1 MNLTNQ
7 CNLSCQYC
15 YEFGADKVATPEGK
29 PKFMDLETAKAS
41 VDFLLAQ
48 SAGRRS
54 VHITFFGGETLMN
67 FPLLKQVVA
76 YANERAAAQG
86 RHIDF
91 SLTTNATLL
100 TPAIIEFLSENRI
113 GVTVSMDGPKEMHDQ
128 LRVFANGSGSYDIIE
143 PRVRALIQNHRTRP
157 ITARVTLTSGVTDVV
172 RIFRHLKQD
181 LGFHEVGFAPVTT
194 SPNQLYA
201 INEQR
206 HGRRAGTVP
215 RAGRRVSGVRSARRM
230 HGFSNVSDTL
240 AELCQG
246 VNKSH
251 PCGAGLGLLGVGPS
265 GDIAPCHRFVD
276 SDAHALG
283 HISTGIDR
291 EKQADFLRR
300 GHIDSKYDCHTC
312 WARPLCAGGCHH
324 EAFVR
329 YGDTG
334 HPNLHYCDWIRDWT
348 DTCLKI
354 YGAIG
359 AKNPGFLATVCRK
372 ESIMKHLRASEQE
385 SARASTTYVAVAHRG
400 RRGACRIR
408 PAQPQRP
415 HVPMGCALMFSP
427 GWEVDAAGGTAGLCQ
442 PVERDIYDCYVSCYW
457 PAQVPDH
464 LNNAPDWTSQVRRG
478 HQGLAQSGSGVS
490 ISHEH
495 SKADSAAASLRG
507 VHRVCERGHALSA
520 GYPGR
525 SAGLRRGQSARSSTG
540 FRWRPARPC
549 PFGCRRITRR
559 STSPPTTTTAS
570 K

>member
-1 MNLTNQ
+1 MGPARGGTVTAEGARAYRLGEFHRFDAEGARFLYLVPAGAIFAMDEAVGKLIDCLASGAIGHNELTAALAARGLHAAEAEDLIAEMSHANVITGGDASPETPSIPPDDFPVQTLVMNLTNQ

-15 YEFGADKVATPEGK
+15 YEFGEDKVATPEGK
-29 PKFMDLETAKAS
+29 PKFMDLATAKAS

-48 SAGRRS
+48 SAGRES

-76 YANERAAAQG
+76 YAAGRADEQG
-86 RHIDF
+86 RHVDF

-113 GVTVSMDGPKEMHDQ
+113 GVTVSMDGPKEMHDR
-128 LRVFANGSGSYDIIE
+128 LRVFANGRGSYDIIE
-143 PRVRALIQNHRTRP
+143 PKVRALIQNHRTRP
-157 ITARVTLTSGVTDVV
+157 ITARVTLTAGVSDVV

-194 SPNQLYA
+194 SPDRLYA
-201 INEQR
+201 IGQRGMDGVLEQF
-206 HGRRAGTVP
+206 HVL
-215 RAGRRVSGVRSARRM
+215 AREYLEFALRGEA

-276 SDAHALG
+276 SDVHALG

-291 EKQADFLRR
+291 EKRAEFLRR
-300 GHIDSKYDCHTC
+300 GHIGSKYDCHTC

-348 DTCLKI
+348 NTCLEI
-354 YGAIG
+354 YGAIA
-359 AKNPGFLATVCRK
+359 AKNPGFLRQFAERK
-372 ESIMKHLRASEQE
+372 AE
-385 SARASTTYVAVAHRG
+385 
-400 RRGACRIR
+400 
-408 PAQPQRP
+408 
-415 HVPMGCALMFSP
+415 
-427 GWEVDAAGGTAGLCQ
+427 
-442 PVERDIYDCYVSCYW
+442 
-457 PAQVPDH
+457 
-464 LNNAPDWTSQVRRG
+464 
-478 HQGLAQSGSGVS
+478 
-490 ISHEH
+490 
-495 SKADSAAASLRG
+495 
-507 VHRVCERGHALSA
+507 
-520 GYPGR
+520 
-525 SAGLRRGQSARSSTG
+525 
-540 FRWRPARPC
+540 
-549 PFGCRRITRR
+549 
-559 STSPPTTTTAS
+559 
-570 K
+570 